1 MQTGSGSVQLTKQSP
16 YLTDLSLRTLGLLFN
31 VPDTAQNA
39 TRLDLPALL
48 NQLAH
53 TSLYSAVPKGSD
65 RRMWFGPGP
74 LVSCV
79 FFLQQ
84 HTEPKQQLLEQLEL
98 HTMNVIVLS
107 VLDWLESP
115 HFASQPAFLDLS
127 GPVFEVATC
136 TPCSNLACCLSRCLL
151 SGLPSII
158 AAIKAFSAHFGCS
171 CAVLVHDTHASTVLL
186 AMKQL
191 DCSQ

>member
-74 LVSCV
+74 LVACI

-84 HTEPKQQLLEQLEL
+84 HTGPKQQLLEQLEL
-98 HTMNVIVLS
+98 HTMHVVVLS

-115 HFASQPAFLDLS
+115 HFATQPAFLDHS
-127 GPVFEVATC
+127 GPVFEVAT
-136 TPCSNLACCLSRCLL
+136 SSYALQQLGLLFEEMLAFW
-151 SGLPSII
+151 SII
-158 AAIKAFSAHFGCS
+158 NNSCNQSIFSTLWVFLCCF
-171 CAVLVHDTHASTVLL
+171 CA
-186 AMKQL
+186 
-191 DCSQ
+191 